1 MQQHKDNPYVQ
12 EVDTYG
18 NIIRVFNESVDTQE
32 LVWHRDR
39 RDREV
44 TILESNGWRFQYDNQ
59 LPFEL
64 KPGSTLFIKKNSY
77 HRIIKGD
84 GDFVIKIKEY

>member
-1 MQQHKDNPYVQ
+1 MQQDKDNPYTQ
-12 EVDTYG
+12 EVDAYG
-18 NIIRVFNESVDTQE
+18 NIIRVFNESVDTGE

-44 TILESNGWRFQYDNQ
+44 TVLESNGWRFQYDNQ

-64 KPGSTLFIKKNSY
+64 KKGNTLFIKKNSY

-84 GDFVIKIKEY
+84 GDFIIKIREY